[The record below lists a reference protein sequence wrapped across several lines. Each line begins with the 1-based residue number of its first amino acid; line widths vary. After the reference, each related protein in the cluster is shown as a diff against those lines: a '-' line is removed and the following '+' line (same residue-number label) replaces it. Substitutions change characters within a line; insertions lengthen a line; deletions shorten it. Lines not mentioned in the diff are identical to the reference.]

1 MTLYLSRLRIA
12 SNPSAQ
18 ALRSMINPADDDARI
33 DAHHKLLWSVF
44 SDGPDRRRDFLWREM
59 RQGEFLALSDRQP
72 IANDLFD
79 LVQSSPFAP
88 DLAPSDRLS
97 FSLKV
102 NATRAKSSGQRVDVV
117 MDALHALPKEMRAE
131 RRMPLAQEAGEAWLR
146 ARAEASGFRVLKV
159 EVEDYSTAALPDHRG
174 PRKGRPQFGILS
186 MTGGLEVTDP
196 KVFIEA
202 LARGF
207 GRAKAFGCGLML
219 IRRAA

>member
-1 MTLYLSRLRIA
+1 MTLYISRLRIA
-12 SNPSAQ
+12 SNPSAK
-18 ALRSMINPADDDARI
+18 ALRSMINPVDGGARI

-79 LVQSSPFAP
+79 LVQSRPFAP
-88 DLAPSDRLS
+88 DLAPGDRLS

-117 MDALHALPKEMRAE
+117 MDALHDVPKEMRAE
-131 RRMPLAQEAGEAWLR
+131 RRMPLAQEAGERWLR
-146 ARAEASGFRVLKV
+146 GRAEANGFRVLKV
-159 EVEDYSTAALPDHRG
+159 KIEDYVAAALPNHRG

-196 KVFIEA
+196 KVFVDA

>member
-18 ALRSMINPADDDARI
+18 ALRRMINPADDDARI

-44 SDGPDRRRDFLWREM
+44 SDAPDRRRDFLWREM

-79 LVQSSPFAP
+79 LVQSRPFAP

-102 NATRAKSSGQRVDVV
+102 NATRAKISGQRVDVV

-146 ARAEASGFRVLKV
+146 ARAEANGFRVLKV

>member
-1 MTLYLSRLRIA
+1 MTRYLSRLRIA
-12 SNPSAQ
+12 SNPSAR
-18 ALRSMINPADDDARI
+18 ALRSMIDPADDNARI

-59 RQGEFLALSDRQP
+59 RQGEFLTLSDREP
-72 IANDLFD
+72 VANDLFD
-79 LVQSSPFAP
+79 LVEPRTFAP
-88 DLAPSDRLS
+88 DLAPGDRLS

-102 NATRAKSSGQRVDVV
+102 NATRAKSSRQRVDVV
-117 MDALHALPKEMRAE
+117 MDALCSVPKEMRAE

-146 ARAEASGFRVLKV
+146 ARAEAGGFNVLNV
-159 EVEDYSTAALPDHRG
+159 DVEDYTTTALPDHRG

-186 MTGGLEVTDP
+186 MTGGLEVKDP
-196 KVFIEA
+196 AVFIDA

>member
-12 SNPSAQ
+12 SNPSAK

-59 RQGEFLALSDRQP
+59 HQGEFLALSNRPP

-79 LVQSSPFAP
+79 LVQHRPFAP
-88 DLAPSDRLS
+88 DLAPGDRLS

-117 MDALHALPKEMRAE
+117 MDALHDVPKEMRAE
-131 RRMPLAQEAGEAWLR
+131 RRMLLAQEAGEAWLR
-146 ARAEASGFRVLKV
+146 TRAEANGFRVLKV
-159 EVEDYSTAALPDHRG
+159 EVEDYTTAALPDHRG

>member
-18 ALRSMINPADDDARI
+18 ALRSMINPADGNARI

-44 SDGPDRRRDFLWREM
+44 SDSPDRRRDFLWREM
-59 RQGEFLALSDRQP
+59 RQGEFLTLSHREP
-72 IANDLFD
+72 VANDLFD
-79 LVQSSPFAP
+79 LVEPRPFEP
-88 DLAPSDRLS
+88 DLAPGDRLS

-117 MDALHALPKEMRAE
+117 MDAMHAVPKEMRAE
-131 RRMPLAQEAGEAWLR
+131 QRMSLAQEAGEAWLR
-146 ARAEASGFRVLKV
+146 ARAEASGFNVQKV
-159 EVEDYSTAALPDHRG
+159 EVEDYTTAALPDHRG

-186 MTGGLEVTDP
+186 MTGGLEITDP
-196 KVFIEA
+196 TVFIA
-202 LARGF
+202 SLARGF

>member
-1 MTLYLSRLRIA
+1 MTLYLSRLHIA

-18 ALRSMINPADDDARI
+18 ALRSMINPVDDAARI

-59 RQGEFLALSDRQP
+59 RQGEFLTLSEREP
-72 IANDLFD
+72 VANDLFD
-79 LVQSSPFAP
+79 LVEPRPFAP
-88 DLAPSDRLS
+88 DLAPGDRLA

-102 NATRAKSSGQRVDVV
+102 NATRAKRSGQRVDVV
-117 MDALHALPKEMRAE
+117 MDALHAVPQGERAV
-131 RRMPLAQEAGEAWLR
+131 RRMPLAQETGEAWLR
-146 ARAEASGFRVLKV
+146 ARAETSGFRVLKV

-196 KVFIEA
+196 AAFIGA
-202 LARGF
+202 VARGF

-219 IRRAA
+219 LRRAA